1 MTEPKWLSRGDVE
14 ELQAIAIEKDG
25 GLTGGLTKPDLL
37 DSALARPQNE
47 YAYAEERDTFKLAAA
62 YAEGIAQN
70 HAFADANKRTAFLAS
85 AKFIMDNGFVLQK
98 AKGREHADMMV
109 QLTDKK
115 ITRDQAATHLREHSR
130 QIEQERSASELG
142 KKGWA
147 KKSAPSKTV
156 KKAPAPKRDVDRDR

>member
-1 MTEPKWLSRGDVE
+1 MTEPQWLSREDVE

-70 HAFADANKRTAFLAS
+70 HAFADANKRTALLATATFL
-85 AKFIMDNGFVLQK
+85 MDNGFELQK

-130 QIEQERSASELG
+130 QIEQERSTGELG
-142 KKGWA
+142 KKDWT
-147 KKSAPSKTV
+147 KKPTPSKTL
-156 KKAPAPKRDVDRDR
+156 KKAPTPKRDNDRER